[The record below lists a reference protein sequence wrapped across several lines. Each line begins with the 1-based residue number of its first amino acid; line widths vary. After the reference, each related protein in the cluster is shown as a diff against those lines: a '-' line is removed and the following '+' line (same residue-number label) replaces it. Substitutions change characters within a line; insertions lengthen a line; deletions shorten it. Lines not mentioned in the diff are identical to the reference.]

1 MPYAKPYRSILI
13 HRGEVEKRGYH
24 IKRDK
29 LMLMYRAAVG
39 RWEEESLLCPIQ
51 LFNYSTR
58 LFLPRATAATIVG
71 SKERII
77 QYRVNEKCCH
87 QHQVKLILISIMTLK
102 TFENLNTLSIIV
114 SLCFIYSNLYSASGI
129 PYVVQISIFIAFHLW
144 WFRFFQFA
152 SIYTL

>member
-51 LFNYSTR
+51 LFNSTISTSR
-58 LFLPRATAATIVG
+58 NSCHNSWKQRKNNTIPCEWKVL
-71 SKERII
+71 SSAPSQIDSYFHYDIKNIW
-77 QYRVNEKCCH
+77 KS
-87 QHQVKLILISIMTLK
+87 QH
-102 TFENLNTLSIIV
+102 TFDN
-114 SLCFIYSNLYSASGI
+114 CFIVFYLQQLVFCIRYPLRGTNQYFYCFSFMM
-129 PYVVQISIFIAFHLW
+129 ISIFPVC
-144 WFRFFQFA
+144 
-152 SIYTL
+152 